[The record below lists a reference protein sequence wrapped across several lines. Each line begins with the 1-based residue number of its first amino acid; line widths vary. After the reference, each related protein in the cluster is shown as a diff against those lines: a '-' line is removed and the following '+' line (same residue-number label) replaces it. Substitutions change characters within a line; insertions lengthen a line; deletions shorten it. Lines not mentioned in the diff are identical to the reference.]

1 MNKPK
6 IALVFSGG
14 GALGFA
20 HIGALEA
27 FEENN
32 INIDIITGT
41 SMGAVVG
48 GAYASGAT
56 THEMR
61 HFASKIS
68 LLQVMDFNFAF
79 IRGFLSGSG
88 ATRLIRK
95 YIKTPNIEDFPR
107 QFACVSAD
115 IKNDKLVVFDKGDA
129 MTAIRASMSV
139 PGVFVPVKYGDGYLV
154 DGGIMNNYPDDIA
167 RKLGA
172 DIIIG
177 IDVISDFKMDAMVG
191 SKFGILLTSNFI
203 GMKYGTRYKR
213 KCSDM
218 IIKVKQ
224 SEDIKQESY
233 NSKCALK
240 SINFGRDAVLEMM
253 PQIIELIEQKTA
265 DMNK

>member
-1 MNKPK
+1 MKKPK

-20 HIGALEA
+20 HIGAIEA

-32 INIDIITGT
+32 INIDILTGT
-41 SMGAVVG
+41 SMGAVIG

-95 YIKTPNIEDFPR
+95 YIKTPNI
-107 QFACVSAD
+107 
-115 IKNDKLVVFDKGDA
+115 KNVKLVVFDKGDA
-129 MTAIRASMSV
+129 VTAIRASMSV

-233 NSKCALK
+233 NSKCAVK
-240 SINFGRDAVLEMM
+240 SINFGREAVLEMM